1 MTFWEIRLNY
11 ILNNFYFIFD
21 IITYQKLVCYVNISE
36 LKIRFYIYLFKGF
49 QNKVI
54 FSFKIKKGKIN
65 YLKKE

>member
-49 QNKVI
+49 SKQ
-54 FSFKIKKGKIN
+54 S
-65 YLKKE
+65 YL